1 MKKVRSEMKQNE
13 LYERLRKE
21 MYLAIRK
28 DLEQSMMI
36 GKTVTLIDSQ

>member
-1 MKKVRSEMKQNE
+1 MKKARSEMKHNA

-28 DLEQSMMI
+28 DLEQLTMI
-36 GKTVTLIDSQ
+36 GKTLNTDR